1 MCRNIFRT
9 FSSSHPTDL
18 GHIARTYREGIREGS
33 FWHLR
38 PHSDLR
44 VSNRGLPKTGTLK
57 INPKSVAYLSSLKM
71 WLLNHHIHHASH
83 HKLTTKT
90 PRFGTRFCQNPQ
102 QKRVSTTFQKITA
115 TTCLLQ
121 AVSWPLP
128 AELRRRQ
135 PPYPAYPGRA
145 ASPPAC
151 SGQPPGSTWYQC
163 G

>member
-71 WLLNHHIHHASH
+71 WLLNHHIHHANH
-83 HKLTTKT
+83 HKFTTKT
-90 PRFGTRFCQNPQ
+90 PCFGTRFCQNPQ
-102 QKRVSTTFQKITA
+102 TKNGYPPHFKKS
-115 TTCLLQ
+115 LQ
-121 AVSWPLP
+121 QCASSGNRRCEKHYPY
-128 AELRRRQ
+128 ARRRGGADHSFDFVS
-135 PPYPAYPGRA
+135 YRYILWTSNSGRNLF
-145 ASPPAC
+145 
-151 SGQPPGSTWYQC
+151 QT
-163 G
+163 